1 MEKIERY
8 SQLLKQYYNFVLNNC
23 KDVDEVSKVFY
34 EIQSYGNMNAILF
47 NYQIYKDVMYLN
59 RDNFG
64 CVNIRW
70 PHKHNKVISNELN
83 EIIHRYYFVIDITF
97 LEYNGCKH
105 YDGNELFPMLNKLKD
120 VINNKYDSIK
130 SKFESQLKDLDKF
143 KSKLVL
149 ISFNDKNYELMI
161 NDNFNELKIDIMNM
175 FEIPLDDTILM
186 LSSEKVIYGDPDVK
200 MLKNNDTIVVELVS
214 ML

>member
-1 MEKIERY
+1 MEKIEKY
-8 SQLLKQYYNFVLNNC
+8 SQLLKQYYDFVLNNH
-23 KDVDEVSKVFY
+23 KDGDEVSKVFY
-34 EIQSYGNMNAILF
+34 EIQRCKNMNAILS
-47 NYQIYKDVMYLN
+47 NYQIYKDVMYLS

-97 LEYNGCKH
+97 LAYNGCKH

-120 VINNKYDSIK
+120 IVNNKYNLVKD
-130 SKFESQLKDLDKF
+130 KFESQLKELDKF

-161 NDNFNELKIDIMNM
+161 NDNFNDLKIDIMNM
-175 FEIPLDDTILM
+175 FEVDDTILTIKKIQCD
-186 LSSEKVIYGDPDVK
+186 SDVK
-200 MLKNNDTIVVELVS
+200 MLKDNDVIIVEL
-214 ML
+214 L